1 MTFGQFVAILRA
13 RWAVVV
19 LVLALCVA
27 GSLVVSLLMPK
38 QYTGSASVVV
48 DFKPDPLTA
57 FAFGGMAS
65 PGFMA
70 TQVDIIRSDRVA
82 QRVVGL
88 MQLSENTEVRAEW
101 QEATAGRVSLESWLA
116 TRFQT
121 QLDVVPSRESSV
133 IQIIYTSPN
142 ANFAATMANAFMQ
155 AYLDTALELRT
166 DPARRFAEFFD
177 TRAKE
182 AREAL
187 EKAQGKLSAF
197 QEAKGIFAAE
207 ERLDVETARLN
218 ELSSQLTAMQAISA
232 ESGSRQGQA
241 QGAQADRLQEVINNS
256 LLSNLK
262 AEISRSEAQL
272 QQITTRLG
280 DNHPQVIEARASLG
294 ELRRRLEAETRKVT
308 GSVGVTNTINRQ
320 REGDVRAALAR
331 QREKVLKL
339 KAVRDEGQLLQ
350 RDLENA
356 QRTYDLLLQ
365 RQTQTSLESQT
376 TLANV
381 NVLSRASPSLT
392 PSSPRLLYNSLVATF
407 VGSLLGLLAA
417 FGLEALNRRVRT
429 VDDVTLALGLPVL
442 GNLPAPGG
450 RRLFGGR
457 RLPAMNERLVGTL
470 PGAAKAT

>member
-1 MTFGQFVAILRA
+1 MSFGQFLAILRA
-13 RWAVVV
+13 RWAVVL

-27 GSLVVSLLMPK
+27 GSVVVSLLLPK
-38 QYTGSASVVV
+38 QYTAAASVVV
-48 DFKPDPLTA
+48 DFKPDPVTA

-82 QRVVGL
+82 ERVVRL
-88 MQLSENTEVRAEW
+88 LRLNENPDVRADW
-101 QEATAGRVSLESWLA
+101 QEETEGRVSMEAWLA
-116 TRFQT
+116 NRFQA

-133 IQIIYTSPN
+133 IQIVYTNPS

-155 AYLDTALELRT
+155 AYLETALELRT
-166 DPARRFAEFFD
+166 DPARRFADFFD
-177 TRAKE
+177 TRSKE

-187 EKAQGKLSAF
+187 EKAQGKLSSF

-207 ERLDVETARLN
+207 ERLDIETARLN
-218 ELSSQLTAMQAISA
+218 ELSSQLTALQAISA

-241 QGAQADRLQEVINNS
+241 QGAQGDRLQEVINNS
-256 LLSNLK
+256 LITGLK
-262 AEISRSEAQL
+262 ADISRSEAQL
-272 QQITTRLG
+272 QQIITRLG
-280 DNHPQVIEARASLG
+280 DNHPQVIEARASLD
-294 ELRRRLEAETRKVT
+294 ELRRRLDTETRRVT

-320 REGDVRAALAR
+320 REGDVRASLAR
-331 QREKVLKL
+331 QREKVLSL

-381 NVLSRASPSLT
+381 NVLTRATPSLT
-392 PSSPRLLYNSLVATF
+392 PSSPRLVYNSLLATF
-407 VGSLLGLLAA
+407 GGTLLGLVVA

-429 VDDVTLALGLPVL
+429 ADDITLSLGLPVL
-442 GNLPAPGG
+442 GVLPAPHRPRRWG
-450 RRLFGGR
+450 RSG
-457 RLPAMNERLVGTL
+457 LPQLNEQLVSSL
-470 PGAAKAT
+470 PSAAKAG